1 MTGTAHATP
10 ASLEALEPTLLPDGP
25 ILVAT
30 DTGPDA
36 DAAFPIAAALAD
48 RAGAAVQALTVVE
61 ALTVP
66 IYGVDGMAVS
76 METAE
81 EMTSSRK
88 SAAEAQLLRMAPRA
102 AQWPLHVLAG
112 KPAEEIAKLAHDTKA
127 RLIVVGRG
135 RHQGIDRIL
144 GGESVL
150 RMLQI
155 VDSPVLAVEPT
166 LTSAPRRVVIAMDF
180 SMFSQYAARV
190 ALTLIAPDAQVWLV
204 HVGPPFDETVPFLAD
219 RASEYREWAASS
231 FGLAMRTLR
240 CDDMRIETVTLTG
253 GTPNELVKFI
263 AAQQADLVVTAT
275 HGYGFFRRMI
285 LGSVAAN
292 LLRSAPC
299 SVLIVP
305 ASARTIAAARARAIP
320 NFRTRTVPAESMDAE
335 LAAFTTRN
343 IGRRCTVEVD
353 QADLGAQV
361 LGHDLGFVG
370 ASYDRHGSL
379 VTLMFGTSTLKGQHL
394 THAIAGA
401 MEVDLSSNAGGED
414 QVLRIAHEG
423 GQTLV
428 TLT

>member
-10 ASLEALEPTLLPDGP
+10 ASLEAIEPTLLPDGP

-36 DAAFPIAAALAD
+36 DAAFPLAAALAA
-48 RAGAAVQALTVVE
+48 RAGADVQALTVIE

-66 IYGVDGMAVS
+66 VYGVDGMVIS

-81 EMTSSRK
+81 ELTASHK
-88 SAAEAQLLRMAPRA
+88 SAAEAQLLRMAPRDA
-102 AQWPLHVLAG
+102 RWPLHVLAG
-112 KPAEEIAKLAHDTKA
+112 KPAEEIAKLARDTSA

-155 VDSPVLAVEPT
+155 VDAPVLAVEST

-180 SMFSQYAARV
+180 SIFSQYAARV
-190 ALTLIAPDAQVWLV
+190 ALTLIAPDAQVWMV
-204 HVGPPFDETVPFLAD
+204 HVGPPFDETVPFLYD
-219 RASEYREWAASS
+219 RATEYREWASSS
-231 FGLAMRTLR
+231 FGIAMRTLR
-240 CDDMRIETVTLTG
+240 RDGMRMETVTLTG

-263 AAQQADLVVTAT
+263 AEQRADLVVTAT

-299 SVLIVP
+299 SVLVVP
-305 ASARTIAAARARAIP
+305 ASARTVAGARAKSVP
-320 NFRTRTVPAESMDAE
+320 NARTRTFGGASIDAE

-343 IGRRCTVEVD
+343 HGRRCTVEVD

-370 ASYDRHGSL
+370 ASFDPHASL
-379 VTLMFGTSTLKGQHL
+379 VSLMFGTSTLKGMHL
-394 THAIAGA
+394 THAIPGA
-401 MEVDLSSNAGGED
+401 TEVDLSSNAGGED

>member
-10 ASLEALEPTLLPDGP
+10 ASLDALEPTLLPDGP

-36 DAAFPIAAALAD
+36 DSAFPIAAALAA
-48 RAGAAVQALTVVE
+48 RSGTVVQALTVVE

-76 METAE
+76 LETAE
-81 EMTSSRK
+81 ELTSSRR
-88 SAAEAQLLRMAPRA
+88 SAAQAQLIRMAPHDAR
-102 AQWPLHVLAG
+102 WPLHVRSG
-112 KPAEEIAKLAHDTKA
+112 EPAQEIARLGRDTNA
-127 RLIVVGRG
+127 RLVIVGRG
-135 RHQGIDRIL
+135 RHSGMDRIL

-150 RMLQI
+150 RMLQL
-155 VDSPVLAVEPT
+155 VESPVLAVEST
-166 LTSAPRRVVIAMDF
+166 LTSAPRRVAIAMDF
-180 SMFSQYAARV
+180 SLFSQYAARV
-190 ALTLIAPDAQVWLV
+190 ALTLIAPDAQVWMV
-204 HVGPPFDETVPFLAD
+204 HVGPPFDETVPFLHD
-219 RASEYREWAASS
+219 RATEYREWAANS
-231 FGLAMRTLR
+231 FGEALRTLR
-240 CDDMRIETVTLTG
+240 CDGLRIETVTLTG

-263 AAQQADLVVTAT
+263 AAQRADLVVTAT

-305 ASARTIAAARARAIP
+305 ALAHTIAAARAKTIP
-320 NFRTRTVPAESMDAE
+320 NARTRTFLAESIDAE
-335 LAAFTTRN
+335 LAAFTARN
-343 IGRRCTVEVD
+343 VGRRCTVEVD
-353 QADLGAQV
+353 QSDLGAQV

-370 ASYDRHGSL
+370 ASYDRHAAL
-379 VTLMFGTSTLKGQHL
+379 VSLMFGTSTLKGMHL
-394 THAIAGA
+394 THAIPGA
-401 MEVDLSSNAGGED
+401 MEVHLSSNAGGED

-428 TLT
+428 TLS